1 MVALLREEG
10 NRVTE
15 DDLRVHIFCSLR
27 RIGEVIADIAHI
39 GSTKHRVTDGVYQHV
54 CIAMAV
60 ETTVVGYLDTSQPEV
75 APLHQSVDI
84 ISKSYPYH
92 YLRLN
97 KSLTPSRSNE
107 SEKRSVWSSG
117 LLLAVAMT

>member
-1 MVALLREEG
+1 M
-10 NRVTE
+10 
-15 DDLRVHIFCSLR
+15 
-27 RIGEVIADIAHI
+27 IADIAHI

>member
-1 MVALLREEG
+1 M
-10 NRVTE
+10 
-15 DDLRVHIFCSLR
+15 
-27 RIGEVIADIAHI
+27 IANIAHI
-39 GSTKHRVTDGVYQHV
+39 GSTKHRVTNSVYQDV

-60 ETTVVGYLDTSQPEV
+60 ESTIVGYLDTSQPEV
-75 APLHQSVDI
+75 AALHQSVDV

-107 SEKRSVWSSG
+107 SEKRSV
-117 LLLAVAMT
+117 